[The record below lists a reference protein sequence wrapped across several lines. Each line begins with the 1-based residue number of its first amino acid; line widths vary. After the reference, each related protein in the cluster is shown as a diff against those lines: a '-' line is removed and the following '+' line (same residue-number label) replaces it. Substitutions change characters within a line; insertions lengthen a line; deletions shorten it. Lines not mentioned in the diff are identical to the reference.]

1 MHTRFAPVFGQE
13 RSVEKF
19 KTLFGKCYTLLI
31 APGQHSLLAT
41 LTHSRLYKGS
51 TYPTFP
57 CFDNLQISWLQVP
70 LCWENISVIT
80 LKKAET
86 CAFN

>member
-31 APGQHSLLAT
+31 APEQHSLLAT
-41 LTHSRLYKGS
+41 LKLSRLYKGS

>member
-1 MHTRFAPVFGQE
+1 MQTRFAPVFGQE

-31 APGQHSLLAT
+31 PAEQYSLLAT
-41 LTHSRLYKGS
+41 LKHSRLCKGS
-51 TYPTFP
+51 TYATFP
-57 CFDNLQISWLQVP
+57 CFGNLQIPWLQVP
-70 LCWENISVIT
+70 LCWENICIIT
-80 LKKAET
+80 LKKAEI